1 MGYYD
6 FPHTRNYDSD
16 LGFLIKRYNE
26 VIERI
31 DGIESTILSQ
41 AKDYTD
47 AQLRTYQDQL
57 NRFRNEIQGRF
68 NQFTETVNANITLMQ
83 SDIARFDAKIDNAI
97 IGVNARTDLAIEQNN
112 EYLKEYIADQ
122 VIDVKVLNYFTG
134 DYVTVQEML
143 DYLAAFHATG
153 GITYNQ
159 LATREKTYT
168 QLAALEITYTELVT
182 NGYNIIV

>member
-16 LGFLIKRYNE
+16 LGFLIKKYNE
-26 VIERI
+26 LIERI

-47 AQLRTYQDQL
+47 AQLSNYQEQL
-57 NRFRNEIQGRF
+57 DRFRIEIQYRF
-68 NQFTETVNANITLMQ
+68 NQFTDTVNANIALMQ
-83 SDIARFDAKIDNAI
+83 RDISRFDAKIDNAI

-112 EYLKEYIADQ
+112 EYLKEYISDQ

-134 DYVTVQEML
+134 QYVTVQEML

-153 GITYNQ
+153 GISY
-159 LATREKTYT
+159 ATLVQREKTYT
-168 QLAALEITYTELVT
+168 QLAALEMTYTELVT
-182 NGYNIIV
+182 NGYNLIV

>member
-1 MGYYD
+1 MGYYN

-16 LGFLIKRYNE
+16 LGFLIKRYQE
-26 VIERI
+26 LIERI
-31 DGIESTILSQ
+31 DGIESNILSQ

-57 NRFRNEIQGRF
+57 NAFRAEINERF
-68 NQFTETVNANITLMQ
+68 NQFTDTVNANITLMQ
-83 SDIARFDAKIDNAI
+83 TDIRKFDAKIDNAI

-112 EYLKEYIADQ
+112 EYLKEYISDQ

-134 DYVTVQEML
+134 AYVTIQEML
-143 DYLAAFHATG
+143 DYLAEFHATG
-153 GITYNQ
+153 GITFNTLIQ
-159 LATREKTYT
+159 REKTYT
-168 QLAALEITYTELVT
+168 ELAAYNMTYTDLVV

>member
-16 LGFLIKRYNE
+16 LGFLISRYKE
-26 VIERI
+26 LIERV
-31 DGIESTILSQ
+31 DGIESSILSQ

-57 NRFRNEIQGRF
+57 NRFRAEIQGRF
-68 NQFTETVNANITLMQ
+68 NQFTDTVNANIALMQ
-83 SDIARFDAKIDNAI
+83 RDISRFDAKIDNAI

-112 EYLKEYIADQ
+112 EYLKEYISDQ

-134 DYVTVQEML
+134 DYVTIQEML

-168 QLAALEITYTELVT
+168 ELAALAIDYTTLVT
-182 NGYNIIV
+182 NGYNVIV

>member
-16 LGFLIKRYNE
+16 LGFLISRYKE
-26 VIERI
+26 LIERV

-57 NRFRNEIQGRF
+57 NRFRAEIQGRF
-68 NQFTETVNANITLMQ
+68 NRFTDTVNANIALMQ
-83 SDIARFDAKIDNAI
+83 RDISRFDAKIDNAI

-112 EYLKEYIADQ
+112 EYLKEYISDQ

-134 DYVTVQEML
+134 DYVTIQSML
-143 DYLAAFHATG
+143 DYLAAFHARD

-159 LATREKTYT
+159 LAAREKTYT
-168 QLAALEITYTELVT
+168 ELAALAIDYTTLVT
-182 NGYNIIV
+182 NGYNVIV